1 MRLLKYVAG
10 ALSILIVVAASLVYF
25 TLRASLPQIGGTLAN
40 AKIASSAT
48 IERDAYGVPTIRAKT
63 RADLAFATGVAHAQD
78 RFFQMDLMRRAAA
91 GELAELLGPAVL
103 ETDKHFRIHGFRYVA
118 QQVLRD
124 ASDEQR
130 RWIDA
135 YVAGVNFALTH
146 ARSRP
151 WEYLLLR
158 QQPRAWRADDCL
170 LVAFSMYLD
179 LNDSNGAKEVANAQL
194 RASLPPQLYAFI
206 HPPGTEWDAPLSGGV
221 WRGAKIPGSDVIDLR
236 HTNAKFTLAESFEEP
251 DVLGSNNW
259 AVAGTHTADGAAL
272 LASDMHLPLRL
283 PNVWYQAR
291 LVVEAGGADHRDLVG
306 VTLPGLP
313 LLIAGSNGRVAWS
326 YTNSYGDW
334 TDVVVVEADPL
345 NADRYL
351 TPEGPEPFAVR
362 RERIDVRGA
371 QPHSIDLKATR
382 WGPVVARDASHH
394 DLALAWTAHFPR
406 ATNLN
411 LFAFETADSV
421 GELLQLANRGGGP
434 VQNVVAADSQG
445 HIGWTLMGQIP
456 TRGNYDSS
464 VPSSWSASGSG
475 WQGWLAPKAYPRI
488 IDPPSGRLWSA
499 NARTLEVD
507 RMTALLGDGGF
518 DLGARAAQIRDDLL
532 ALPRATRE
540 DMAKIQL
547 DDRALFLA
555 RWHDLLLDL
564 LNDGAVAQS
573 DLRRRAQKAVRDW
586 SGRAEVD
593 DVGYR
598 IVRSFRMRVRDEVY
612 SWLTAAAR
620 QKFPDGQFAPSAQ
633 FEGPL
638 WQIVTE
644 RPVHLLPSRFSSW
657 PNALLASLDAT
668 LNELQKECGALA
680 KCTWGAANTLAI
692 RHPLSAALPFAR
704 VWLDMPSVPVDGDTW
719 MPRVQGPKF
728 GASERMVISPGKEAE
743 ALFQMPSGPVD
754 HPLSPFYG
762 AGHSDWVRGKSRAL
776 LPGTATNVLTLT
788 PAPQ

>member
-1 MRLLKYVAG
+1 
-10 ALSILIVVAASLVYF
+10 
-25 TLRASLPQIGGTLAN
+25 
-40 AKIASSAT
+40 
-48 IERDAYGVPTIRAKT
+48 
-63 RADLAFATGVAHAQD
+63 
-78 RFFQMDLMRRAAA
+78 
-91 GELAELLGPAVL
+91 
-103 ETDKHFRIHGFRYVA
+103 
-118 QQVLRD
+118 
-124 ASDEQR
+124 
-130 RWIDA
+130 
-135 YVAGVNFALTH
+135 
-146 ARSRP
+146 
-151 WEYLLLR
+151 
-158 QQPRAWRADDCL
+158 
-170 LVAFSMYLD
+170 
-179 LNDSNGAKEVANAQL
+179 
-194 RASLPPQLYAFI
+194 
-206 HPPGTEWDAPLSGGV
+206 
-221 WRGAKIPGSDVIDLR
+221 
-236 HTNAKFTLAESFEEP
+236 
-251 DVLGSNNW
+251 
-259 AVAGTHTADGAAL
+259 
-272 LASDMHLPLRL
+272 
-283 PNVWYQAR
+283 
-291 LVVEAGGADHRDLVG
+291 
-306 VTLPGLP
+306 
-313 LLIAGSNGRVAWS
+313 
-326 YTNSYGDW
+326 
-334 TDVVVVEADPL
+334 
-345 NADRYL
+345 
-351 TPEGPEPFAVR
+351 
-362 RERIDVRGA
+362 
-371 QPHSIDLKATR
+371 
-382 WGPVVARDASHH
+382 
-394 DLALAWTAHFPR
+394 
-406 ATNLN
+406 
-411 LFAFETADSV
+411 
-421 GELLQLANRGGGP
+421 
-434 VQNVVAADSQG
+434 
-445 HIGWTLMGQIP
+445 
-456 TRGNYDSS
+456 
-464 VPSSWSASGSG
+464 
-475 WQGWLAPKAYPRI
+475 
-488 IDPPSGRLWSA
+488 
-499 NARTLEVD
+499 
-507 RMTALLGDGGF
+507 MTALLGDGGF